1 MVEFD
6 KGLQRKKR
14 TKESV
19 KSTALG
25 GGIQK
30 VIMLFI
36 LHFMNIGSQINSYLK
51 IHNS

>member
-25 GGIQK
+25 GGDSEGNHAFHTTFHEYWFTNQ
-30 VIMLFI
+30 FI
-36 LHFMNIGSQINSYLK
+36 FKNT
-51 IHNS
+51 

>member
-25 GGIQK
+25 GGG
-30 VIMLFI
+30 FRR
-36 LHFMNIGSQINSYLK
+36 
-51 IHNS
+51 